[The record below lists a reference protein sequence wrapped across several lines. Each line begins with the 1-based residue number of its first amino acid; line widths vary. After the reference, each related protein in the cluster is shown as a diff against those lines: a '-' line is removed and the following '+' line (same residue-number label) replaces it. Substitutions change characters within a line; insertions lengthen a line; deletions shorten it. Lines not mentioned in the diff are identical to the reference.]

1 VNILITGGA
10 GFIGSHIQDR
20 LISLGHQVGIIDNL
34 RSGKKANLHP
44 KSTFFEVDIRDQK
57 KIPQIFSEFKPGAVF
72 HLAAQNEVPY
82 SMDHPL
88 EDTDI
93 NIFGTLNLLEAARFH
108 GLPKFIYSNTGG
120 AYYGEVPESHLPLT
134 EEEPILKPTSFY
146 GVSKATAEQ
155 YFRLYGVVY
164 GLPWVSL
171 RYANVYGPRQ
181 DGNREA
187 GIVAIFTQKMLE
199 KKTPTI
205 FGDGGHTRD
214 YVFVGDVV
222 DANIRA
228 LDYPHNDFFNIATGT
243 ATSNNQVFAAI
254 ESVLKTGIK
263 PQYAPDRPGDVRHNS
278 LSPAKA
284 QKLLGWTPKTK
295 FTEGIKQT
303 LDYYH
308 ELQKQSQ

>member
-1 VNILITGGA
+1 MNILVTGGA

-20 LISLGHQVGIIDNL
+20 LISLGHKVGIIDNL
-34 RSGKKANLHP
+34 RSGKIANLNP
-44 KSTFFEVDIRDQK
+44 KSKFFQVDIRDQQR
-57 KIPQIFSEFKPGAVF
+57 IPEIFADFKPRAVF

-93 NIFGTLNLLEAARFH
+93 NILGTLNLLEAAKKSS
-108 GLPKFIYSNTGG
+108 LPKFIYSNTGG
-120 AYYGEVPESHLPLT
+120 AYYGEVPEDHLPLS
-134 EEEPILKPTSFY
+134 EDEPILKPTSFY

-164 GLPWVSL
+164 HLPWVSL

-187 GIVAIFTQKMLE
+187 GIVAIFTQRMLE
-199 KKTPTI
+199 GKIPTI

-214 YVFVGDVV
+214 YVYVDDVV
-222 DANIRA
+222 DANITA
-228 LDYPHNDFFNIATGT
+228 LNYPKNDFFNISTGT
-243 ATSNNQVFAAI
+243 AASNQTVFDT
-254 ESVLKTGIK
+254 LKSALKSPIS

-284 QKLLGWTPKTK
+284 QKLLLWTPKTK
-295 FTEGIKQT
+295 FADGVRLT
-303 LDYYH
+303 LKYY
-308 ELQKQSQ
+308 LKKPALP